1 MRDLSEG
8 LSRRDWAQNLRP
20 YLHPPAEQ
28 LLYEPPDEAN
38 PDALGG
44 GDGLRARRT
53 RSPPA
58 PVSHA
63 LVNAQESRD
72 VPPKRIDARKLHLV
86 LNRHARS
93 LQRAA
98 ERVRSARPNDV
109 PVPILP
115 EDDLIQVREKDAPIR
130 MFDLNALSLLNG
142 FE

>member
-1 MRDLSEG
+1 M
-8 LSRRDWAQNLRP
+8 
-20 YLHPPAEQ
+20 
-28 LLYEPPDEAN
+28 
-38 PDALGG
+38 
-44 GDGLRARRT
+44 
-53 RSPPA
+53 
-58 PVSHA
+58 
-63 LVNAQESRD
+63 
-72 VPPKRIDARKLHLV
+72 PPKRIDARKLHLV

-130 MFDLNALSLLNG
+130 MFDSIALSLLNG